1 MCRWQPTTE
10 TCASS
15 EHNMGTPA
23 DEPRSVR
30 YTVRFTEKEDIQLR
44 LEMANMDYTS
54 VARFLRDKVLD
65 HQIVIR
71 KDIVLTDRNLRNQ
84 INSLSARVARIGVD
98 YNQAT
103 RQFNYL
109 SKQKRKDGSPVIN
122 ARAANYYLTRIHAL
136 TKDLKEE
143 MDRVIDIVDRLN
155 YDGSPHGGGGR

>member
-1 MCRWQPTTE
+1 MCRWLPTTE

-65 HQIVIR
+65 HQIIIR
-71 KDIVLTDRNLRNQ
+71 KDVILTDRNLRNQ
-84 INSLSARVARIGVD
+84 INSLSAKVARIGVD

-103 RQFNYL
+103 RRFNYL
-109 SKQKRKDGSPVIN
+109 SKQKRQDGSPVIN
-122 ARAANYYLTRIHAL
+122 ARAANYYLTRIHSL